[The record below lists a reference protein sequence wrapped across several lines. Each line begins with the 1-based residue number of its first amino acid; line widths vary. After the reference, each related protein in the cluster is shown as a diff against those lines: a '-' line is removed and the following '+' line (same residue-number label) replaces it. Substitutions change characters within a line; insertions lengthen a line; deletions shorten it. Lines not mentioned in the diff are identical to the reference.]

1 MLLELSGKHI
11 LIVDD
16 NPTNLKVLADI
27 LTEAGFDLA
36 VATNGQ
42 IAIQQIQDDPPE
54 LILLDVLM
62 PEMDGFETC
71 KQIKENPSLKDIP
84 VIFMTAMSDPVDKV
98 KGLSLGAVDYITKP
112 FETEELLAR
121 LHTHLQLRLLTKT
134 LKEKN
139 EKLSEALERLKG
151 TQQQLIAQEK
161 LATIGRLTAGIV
173 HELRNPLNFIKNY
186 GESSVELSD
195 DLIEEIQNHCSRID
209 AEAVN
214 YMKEVVADLQ
224 ENALIITRNAQ
235 RAESVIEDML
245 MQSSANSSE
254 PQLTYLNAL
263 LDQSLKL
270 VYKSK
275 YAQTNNLEIEIH
287 KDYDETIGQV
297 MLISAQISRAFINL
311 IDNAFYALQKKQE
324 QCSQHKVFFTPQL
337 SLKTKKLDGVVQIR
351 IRDNG
356 IGIPRKFQEQIF
368 RPFFSTKPTNQGT
381 GLGLC
386 LTHEII
392 VDEHGGSL
400 TFETEPNIYTEF
412 MIEIPR

>member
-195 DLIEEIQNHCSRID
+195 DLLEEIQNHCSRID

>member
-195 DLIEEIQNHCSRID
+195 DLLEEIQNHCSRID

-337 SLKTKKLDGVVQIR
+337 SLKTKKLDGAVQIR